1 MNISQITGVYFSPT
15 GSTKRVTEWITER
28 IADNRE
34 AEWLD
39 LTDAVSS
46 RPDYTFTEHEL
57 AVVGVPVYGGRVPE
71 TARGRLQKLHGK
83 RTPAVLIVTYGNRAY
98 EDALLELSDIL
109 KEQGFIPAAAAA
121 VVTEH
126 NIAHV
131 YGAGRPDEKDKKEM
145 TAFAEAVREKLK
157 RTAGSTKL
165 LELSIRGNRPY
176 RPYGTLPLK
185 ISVSSAC
192 EGCGTC
198 IRKCPVQA
206 ISRTDAKVTD
216 ESACIT
222 CMRCIA
228 VCPKHARKLGTLMT
242 LAIRQKLK
250 KVCTDRKDAEFVL

>member
-1 MNISQITGVYFSPT
+1 MNISQITGIYFSPT
-15 GSTKRVTEWITER
+15 GTTKRVAEWITER
-28 IADNRE
+28 IA
-34 AEWLD
+34 AGKGAGWLD
-39 LTDAVSS
+39 LTDAVPF

-71 TARGRLQKLHGK
+71 TARERLKKIHGK
-83 RTPAVLIVTYGNRAY
+83 RTPVVLIVTYGNRAY
-98 EDALLELSDIL
+98 EDALLELSDML

-131 YGAGRPDEKDKKEM
+131 YGTGRPDDKDKKEM
-145 TAFAEAVREKLK
+145 TAFAEAVKEKMK
-157 RTAGSTKL
+157 TTGGSTKL
-165 LELSIRGNRPY
+165 PELSIKGSRPY

-192 EGCGTC
+192 ENCGTC

-206 ISRTDAKVTD
+206 ISRTDARVTD
-216 ESACIT
+216 ETACIT

-228 VCPKHARKLGTLMT
+228 VCPKHARKLGTLVT

-250 KVCTDRKDAEFVL
+250 KVCTDRKDAEFIL

>member
-28 IADNRE
+28 IAGNRE
-34 AEWLD
+34 AECLD
-39 LTDAVSS
+39 LTDAASS

-71 TARGRLQKLHGK
+71 TARERLQKIHGK

-131 YGAGRPDEKDKKEM
+131 YGTGRPDEKDEKRDDCLCGGSKGKTEKHSWKHK
-145 TAFAEAVREKLK
+145 AFRTFHQRKSPVPSLWNAAVKNQCFLSLRKL
-157 RTAGSTKL
+157 RNLYPQMSGPGYFPH
-165 LELSIRGNRPY
+165 R
-176 RPYGTLPLK
+176 
-185 ISVSSAC
+185 C
-192 EGCGTC
+192 EG
-198 IRKCPVQA
+198 
-206 ISRTDAKVTD
+206 
-216 ESACIT
+216 
-222 CMRCIA
+222 
-228 VCPKHARKLGTLMT
+228 
-242 LAIRQKLK
+242 
-250 KVCTDRKDAEFVL
+250 DR

>member
-71 TARGRLQKLHGK
+71 TARERLQKLHGK

-157 RTAGSTKL
+157 STAGSYKAFGAFYPGQPSVPPIWHIAIKNQCL
-165 LELSIRGNRPY
+165 FSLRGLWNLHPQVSGPGY
-176 RPYGTLPLK
+176 FPYG
-185 ISVSSAC
+185 C
-192 EGCGTC
+192 EG
-198 IRKCPVQA
+198 
-206 ISRTDAKVTD
+206 
-216 ESACIT
+216 
-222 CMRCIA
+222 
-228 VCPKHARKLGTLMT
+228 
-242 LAIRQKLK
+242 
-250 KVCTDRKDAEFVL
+250 DR

>member
-1 MNISQITGVYFSPT
+1 M
-15 GSTKRVTEWITER
+15 TEWITER

-57 AVVGVPVYGGRVPE
+57 VIVGVPVYGGRVPE
-71 TARGRLQKLHGK
+71 TARERLQKIHGK

-126 NIAHV
+126 NIAHI

-157 RTAGSTKL
+157 STAGSTKL
-165 LELSIRGNRPY
+165 LELSIRGKRPY

-228 VCPKHARKLGTLMT
+228 VCPKHARRLGTLMT

>member
-15 GSTKRVTEWITER
+15 GGTKRVTEWITER

-57 AVVGVPVYGGRVPE
+57 VVVGVPVYGGRVPE
-71 TARGRLQKLHGK
+71 TARERLQKLHGK
-83 RTPAVLIVTYGNRAY
+83 RTPVVLIVTYGNRAY

-126 NIAHV
+126 NIAHI

-157 RTAGSTKL
+157 STAGSTKL

-222 CMRCIA
+222 CMRCTA
-228 VCPKHARKLGTLMT
+228 VCPVHARRLSRFVVAVAGRKL
-242 LAIRQKLK
+242 
-250 KVCTDRKDAEFVL
+250 RKQCAERKEPELII

>member
-15 GSTKRVTEWITER
+15 GGTKRVTEWITER

-57 AVVGVPVYGGRVPE
+57 VVVGVPVYGGRVPE
-71 TARGRLQKLHGK
+71 TARERMQKLHGK

-98 EDALLELSDIL
+98 DDALLELSDLL
-109 KEQGFIPAAAAA
+109 KAQGFLPAAASAI
-121 VVTEH
+121 VTEH

-185 ISVSSAC
+185 ISVS
-192 EGCGTC
+192 
-198 IRKCPVQA
+198 
-206 ISRTDAKVTD
+206 
-216 ESACIT
+216 
-222 CMRCIA
+222 
-228 VCPKHARKLGTLMT
+228 
-242 LAIRQKLK
+242 
-250 KVCTDRKDAEFVL
+250 